1 MSLNKDYNFDNFDVS
16 IHPERRSRERV
27 TEQKTKKKT
36 ELPKL
41 DFKKISLPKISAS
54 KHGKGGNNLPKILVC
69 AVALVLVLSLVI
81 GLVSCASGGSKKSKK
96 KEENNAVS
104 IEEMTL
110 EKAKISAAQYDYD
123 TAIAQVKGLEKYA
136 TDTELQSLVSTWEQ
150 EKSTLVEFPHEEITH
165 IFFHSLIW
173 EPDLAF
179 APDNN
184 KADGYNL
191 VMTTVDE
198 FNAIIQSMYD
208 KNYVM
213 VSMHD
218 ICTFDEQGNRIDHQ
232 IMIPPDKKAFVLSQ
246 DDLNYY
252 HIQDGDGIATKLIID
267 ENGNV
272 VNEYKKLD
280 GSVTYGDFDVVPL
293 IDRFVEK
300 HPEFSYKGHKGIL
313 ALTGYNGV
321 LGYRTDS
328 VYADINDPNLDPDQI
343 QFLEAN
349 PGFDYQKEI
358 EEAKRVADKMKENGW
373 EFATH
378 TWGHRTVPDMS
389 MDTLTTDTGKWRAY
403 VEPVVGKT
411 DVMIFPNGSD
421 LTGTGYYD
429 SSIERFNY
437 LYSEGIRIFCPVDST
452 PYWQQK
458 GDNYFRMS
466 RRNLDGYRMYHNPE
480 RCEDLFDP
488 NAVFDKKRPLPVPT
502 MEEVYG

>member
-1 MSLNKDYNFDNFDVS
+1 MNEKKNYHFENFDVS
-16 IHPERRSRERV
+16 LETERRSRERHSV
-27 TEQKTKKKT
+27 DKTTPKK
-36 ELPKL
+36 EMPKL
-41 DFKKISLPKISAS
+41 QLPKIQAPQM
-54 KHGKGGNNLPKILVC
+54 KKPNIPVKTLVI
-69 AVALVLVLSLVI
+69 AVVALLLVVLMVF
-81 GLVSCASGGSKKSKK
+81 GLVSCASSGDKKNKK
-96 KEENNAVS
+96 DNEQNAMSV
-104 IEEMTL
+104 EEMTL
-110 EKAKISAAQYDYD
+110 ENAKISAAQYDYEK
-123 TAIAQVKGLEKYA
+123 AIADVKGLEKYA
-136 TDTELQSLVSTWEQ
+136 TDTELQSLVSSWEQ
-150 EKSTLVEFPHEEITH
+150 AMSTLVEFPHEQITH
-165 IFFHSLIW
+165 IFFHSLVY
-173 EPDLAF
+173 EPELAF
-179 APDNN
+179 DPENGN
-184 KADGYNL
+184 QADGYNL

-218 ICTFDEQGNRIDHQ
+218 ICTFDEQGNRVDHQ
-232 IMIPPDKKAFVLSQ
+232 IMLPPDKKAFVLSQ

-267 ENGNV
+267 ENGKV
-272 VNEYKKLD
+272 INEYKKLD

-349 PGFDYQKEI
+349 PDFDYQKEV